1 MEENI
6 QFAYV
11 TKDGKEHPVNIAG
24 VNSILDAAFE
34 LASSILNG
42 DLELDPRDIVKIID
56 IPG

>member
-11 TKDGKEHPVNIAG
+11 TKDGVEHQINVDGVRNIF
-24 VNSILDAAFE
+24 DAVFE
-34 LASSILNG
+34 LTSSIMHG
-42 DLELDPRDIVKIID
+42 DLDINPDDIVKIVD